1 MHERASLIRG
11 KVEVWSKAGF
21 GCEVEL
27 TVPASA
33 AYAGP
38 HVPERRVS

>member
-1 MHERASLIRG
+1 MHERAGLIGG
-11 KVEVWSKAGF
+11 KLDVWSKPGF

-33 AYAGP
+33 AYAA
-38 HVPERRVS
+38 RVS